1 MKLLIIGGGK
11 FVGRATAEAALARGH
26 AVTLFNRGK
35 TTLEVVPGVE
45 WIRGDRDGSLGEL
58 DGRAWDAVVDACAYF
73 PRQVEALLKAL
84 KGRIGHYLLV
94 SSVSVYAN
102 LGEPYRD
109 EESPLQ
115 PSIDGAQEKVTAETY
130 GPFKV
135 MCEKAALEFGPAST
149 LLVRPGIIV
158 GPHDTTG
165 RFDYWVRRVAEG
177 GEILVPGSP
186 DQPLQII
193 DVRDLALWM
202 VEKAESN
209 AVGAFNAVGPRHPL
223 TWSAMIETATLALGA
238 RVEPTWVGDKFIEE
252 QKAGDPGQFPLYISK
267 DNPRFRCMF
276 QVGGKLA
283 FENGLKI
290 RPLPET
296 VQDTHR
302 WLRGPNS
309 ADAKIIGISRELES
323 RLLAAWRSRAV

>member
-11 FVGRATAEAALARGH
+11 FVGRSTAEVALARGH
-26 AVTLFNRGK
+26 SVTLFNRGK

-58 DGRAWDAVVDACAYF
+58 GGRSWDAVIDACAYY
-73 PRQVEALLKAL
+73 PRQVESLLRAL

-102 LGEPYRD
+102 LGEPDRD
-109 EESPLQ
+109 EGSPLQ
-115 PSIDGAQEKVTAETY
+115 PPIDGAQEKMTPETY

-135 MCEKAALEFGPAST
+135 MCEKAALQLGPAST

-177 GEILVPGSP
+177 GEILVPGGP
-186 DQPLQII
+186 DAPLQII

-202 VEKAESN
+202 LEEADVKA
-209 AVGAFNAVGPRHPL
+209 AGTFNAVGPRHPL

-252 QKAGDPGQFPLYISK
+252 QNVGGQGQLPLYIPQ
-267 DNPRFRCMF
+267 DNPGFGCMF
-276 QVGGKLA
+276 RVSGKLA
-283 FENGLKI
+283 FENGLRL
-290 RPLPET
+290 RPLGET
-296 VQDTHR
+296 IKDTAG
-302 WLRGPNS
+302 WLSGPDS
-309 ADAKIIGISRELES
+309 ADAKTMGISRELEV
-323 RLLAAWRSRAV
+323 RLLAAWRARAT